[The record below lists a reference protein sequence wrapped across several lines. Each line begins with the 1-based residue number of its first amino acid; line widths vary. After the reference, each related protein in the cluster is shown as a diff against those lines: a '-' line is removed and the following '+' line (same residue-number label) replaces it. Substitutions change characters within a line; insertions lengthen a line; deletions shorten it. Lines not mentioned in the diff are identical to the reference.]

1 MSIRRKVQLLLD
13 QAAARKVERD
23 TQRALVKGTDPKRP
37 TKQLGRVGR
46 ALKGLSGQAKA
57 MGASLIAAFAVRR
70 IQQYIGV
77 VLNAFGRQER
87 AILRVNSALLNMGQF
102 TEENAKF
109 LQDHAAGLQRI
120 TQAGD
125 EAILEATATIGDLA
139 KELTVGELAKAQ
151 EAAIALADTFFDG
164 NLSSAASLLA
174 KTLGSSTN
182 ALSRYGIEI
191 DTAATQSEKLEEIL
205 GITQDLFL
213 TSQRA
218 SVDLT
223 GRTAQ
228 LSNSWGDMH
237 EALGRIIA
245 RGFGLTET
253 LFNIREFVDRMT
265 ASLER
270 NQGQIA
276 GWGQFIIKT
285 MKAAF
290 ESVRFVIRAAF
301 NLGQVIGTALEAVAL
316 GMQRVYAP
324 TINRFI
330 DLIDKIPGV
339 NIPFRMNEL
348 TPEEFATESAR
359 LAEVVKKDF
368 GDMADAVF
376 DLGDAYRDVGVAA
389 VAAARGTV
397 ELAESIDIA
406 TITGPEE
413 AGPGVGDALGIE
425 IDEEGIRER
434 RARAQELQAEQIAD
448 FEKSQALL
456 RRRASQ
462 TADGMTR
469 AFQGFFEATGV
480 GFAGAQNVWKAA
492 GDAARGAGAT
502 IMEAMVSGRVEA
514 EMALGTAAL
523 AAGIWPPNPAALFS
537 ASKHFLAAGLFKAI
551 PGVVGGGGGGGGGGF
566 GGGVGGGFGPA
577 ALPAGAVGGAGAS
590 STSVATEVNIFI
602 DPLSAS
608 DPAFQRAT
616 LGAVQSAQERFGD
629 NIRVNVRP
637 RTGRM

>member
-1 MSIRRKVQLLLD
+1 MSIRRTVKLLLD

-23 TQRALVKGTDPKRP
+23 TQRALVKGTDSKRP
-37 TKQLGRVGR
+37 VKQLGKVGR

-70 IQQYIGV
+70 IQQYITT
-77 VLNAFGRQER
+77 VLSAFGRQER

-120 TQAGD
+120 TTAGD

-205 GITQDLFL
+205 GITNDLFL

-218 SVDLT
+218 AVDLT

-237 EALGRIIA
+237 EAIGRIIS
-245 RGFGLTET
+245 RGLGLTGA
-253 LFNIREFVDRMT
+253 LGSIREFVDRLT

-270 NQGQIA
+270 NQGRIA
-276 GWGQFIIKT
+276 DWGQFIIKV
-285 MKAAF
+285 MKATF

-301 NLGQVIGTALEAVAL
+301 NVGQVIGSAIEAVAL
-316 GMQRVYAP
+316 GLQQVYAP
-324 TINRFI
+324 MINRFL
-330 DLIDKIPGV
+330 DLIDKIPLID
-339 NIPFRMNEL
+339 IPFRMNEL
-348 TPEEFATESAR
+348 TPEEFAAESKR
-359 LAEVVKKDF
+359 LADNIKRDF

-376 DLGDAYRDVGVAA
+376 DLGDAYRNVGIAA
-389 VAAARGTV
+389 VAAAKGQV
-397 ELAESIDIA
+397 ELAEQIDIA
-406 TITGPEE
+406 TIGRPAEKAVAE
-413 AGPGVGDALGIE
+413 LDIV
-425 IDEEGIRER
+425 IDEDAIRER
-434 RARAQELQAEQIAD
+434 RARAEELQAEQIAD

-480 GFAGAQNVWKAA
+480 GFAGTREVWAAA
-492 GDAARGAGAT
+492 GEAARGVGAS
-502 IMEAMVSGRVEA
+502 IVSAMVSGRVET

-523 AAGIWPPNPAALFS
+523 ASGLWPPNPAAI
-537 ASKHFLAAGLFKAI
+537 ASGLKHFAAAALFKAI
-551 PGVVGGGGGGGGGGF
+551 PGVIGGGGGGGGGGL
-566 GGGVGGGFGPA
+566 GGGFGGPS
-577 ALPAGAVGGAGAS
+577 LVPAGAVGGGGAS
-590 STSVATEVNIFI
+590 STAISTEVNIFI

-616 LGAVQSAQERFGD
+616 LGAIQSAQERFGD

-637 RTGRM
+637 RTGRN